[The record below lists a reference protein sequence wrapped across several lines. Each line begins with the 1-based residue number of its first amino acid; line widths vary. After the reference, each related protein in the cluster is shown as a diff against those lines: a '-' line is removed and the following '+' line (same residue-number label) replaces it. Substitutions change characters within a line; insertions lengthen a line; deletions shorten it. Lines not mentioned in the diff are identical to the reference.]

1 MNPQLSF
8 QPRATSANPPD
19 HTVQVTVTTSW
30 QALTLP
36 ASHAGGSMRLT
47 NSGAATVAWCYGSQN
62 ALTVATGVQ
71 LLPNTSAVFGLPQN
85 ATQLSVIGSAA
96 GSTLSVTVGDGGI

>member
-1 MNPQLSF
+1 MSPQFAF
-8 QPRATSANPPD
+8 QPRASNANPPD
-19 HTVQVTVTTSW
+19 HTVQIAVLTSS

-36 ASHAGGSMRLT
+36 VAHPGGSMRLT
-47 NSGAATVAWCYGSQN
+47 NSGTATVAWCYGNQN

-71 LLPNTSAVFGLPQN
+71 LLPNMSAVFGLPLDV
-85 ATQLSVIGSAA
+85 TQITAIGSAA